1 MQTLHRDQIIKALDR
16 VAESQKLFAPKDV
29 DGVIL
34 YRKIRNCDEIVWD
47 FTLPV
52 LSIKEFFFSATERL
66 MTIQKGRREADDG
79 HLQFLIDVSV
89 PDEKAV
95 IFGVRPCDARGLKAL
110 DALFLEMD
118 PPDLYY
124 AKRRENTTLI
134 GLACKEMAPT
144 CFCTSLGGA
153 PDDPRDVDLMLT
165 EVEEGFAVQV
175 ITEKGEAF
183 IGDLQLKESE
193 ADLPQPAQNPPLPL
207 SRLESWSSTFD
218 DPYWEEMAERC
229 LSCRICAYVCPVCR
243 CFDVRDELL
252 GITDS
257 GEEIFERIRCWDSC
271 ASEGYRRIAGGHTPR
286 STKGQRLRNRFLC
299 KFHYYPQQYGA
310 LACVGCG
317 RCIDACPVNIDIT
330 EVMAHVAAIE
340 AKVVL

>member
-1 MQTLHRDQIIKALDR
+1 MQYLHRDQIIKALDR
-16 VAESQKLFAPKDV
+16 LTEGQTLIAPKNI

-34 YRKIRNCDEIVWD
+34 YRKIHNGDEIVWD

-52 LSIKEFFFSATERL
+52 LSIKEFFFPATERL

-79 HLQFLIDVSV
+79 HPQLLIDVSI

-110 DALFLEMD
+110 DTLFLETD

-124 AKRRENTTLI
+124 AKRRENSTLI

-153 PDDPRDVDLMLT
+153 PDDPSDVDLMLT
-165 EVEEGFAVQV
+165 EFEEGFAVQV

-183 IGDLQLKESE
+183 IGDLQLKELE
-193 ADLPQPAQNPPLPL
+193 ADLPRPTLNSPVALP
-207 SRLESWSSTFD
+207 SSESWSSAFD
-218 DPYWEEMAERC
+218 DPYWEALAERC

-252 GITDS
+252 DVMESGI
-257 GEEIFERIRCWDSC
+257 EIFERIRCWDSC
-271 ASEGYRRIAGGHTPR
+271 AGEGYRRIAGGHNPR

-310 LACVGCG
+310 FACVGCG

-340 AKVVL
+340 PEVVP

>member
-1 MQTLHRDQIIKALDR
+1 MQYLHRDQIIKALDR
-16 VAESQKLFAPKDV
+16 LMGSQTLIAPKNV

-34 YRKIRNCDEIVWD
+34 YRRLHDADEIVWD
-47 FTLPV
+47 FTLPM
-52 LSIKEFFFSATERL
+52 LSIKEFFFPATERL
-66 MTIQKGRREADDG
+66 MTIQKGKREAGKG
-79 HLQFLIDVSV
+79 HPQVLIDVSL
-89 PDEKAV
+89 PDERAV

-110 DALFLEMD
+110 DGLFMETD

-124 AKRRENTTLI
+124 AKRRENTTLV
-134 GLACKEMAPT
+134 GLACKGMEPT

-153 PDDPRDVDLMLT
+153 PDDPRDMDLMLT
-165 EVEEGFAVQV
+165 EFEEGFAVQV

-183 IGDLQLKESE
+183 IEDLRLKEIE
-193 ADLPQPAQNPPLPL
+193 ADLPQPALIAPVLLPD
-207 SRLESWSSTFD
+207 SESWSSSFD

-229 LSCRICAYVCPVCR
+229 LNCRMCAYVCPVCR

-252 GITDS
+252 GMTDS

-271 ASEGYRRIAGGHTPR
+271 ASEGYRRIAGGHNPR

-299 KFHYYPQQYGA
+299 KFHYYPQQYGT

-317 RCIDACPVNIDIT
+317 RCIDVCPVNIDIT
-330 EVMAHVAAIE
+330 EVMAHVTAME
-340 AKVVL
+340 AEVVS